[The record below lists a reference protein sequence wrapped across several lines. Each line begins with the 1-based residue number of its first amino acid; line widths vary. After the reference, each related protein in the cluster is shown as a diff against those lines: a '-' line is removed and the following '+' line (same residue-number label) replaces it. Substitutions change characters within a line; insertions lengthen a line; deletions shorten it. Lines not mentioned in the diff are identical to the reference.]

1 MTSTT
6 TVIDV
11 ECHVLPILRLAH
23 FAAQAGDVLHE
34 ANALATVLP
43 EFRKTVD
50 KFLPGVSAVDPVN
63 PCEIIGAAL
72 WVAMDLLQSAQQQD
86 AAQ

>member
-34 ANALATVLP
+34 FHSLRQAAP
-43 EFRKTVD
+43 EFQQFND
-50 KFLPGVSAVDPVN
+50 KWIPCMKSIDPPTLVKPSALR
-63 PCEIIGAAL
+63 CG
-72 WVAMDLLQSAQQQD
+72 LQ
-86 AAQ
+86 